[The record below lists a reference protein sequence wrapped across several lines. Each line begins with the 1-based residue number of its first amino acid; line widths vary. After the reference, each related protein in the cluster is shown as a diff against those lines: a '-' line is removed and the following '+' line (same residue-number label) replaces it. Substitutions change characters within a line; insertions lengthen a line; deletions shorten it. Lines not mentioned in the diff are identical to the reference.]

1 MVYTP
6 VIMRYTS
13 LEILFVFWLCLEEN
27 ASENYL

>member
-1 MVYTP
+1 MGYTN
-6 VIMRYTS
+6 